1 MSARLRR
8 RFLGRLGRLE
18 VLEKRVQ
25 RLVLVLEVNEVLAHL
40 VGLALLLLDIPLE
53 AQVCFAR
60 GLGLFE
66 APLHFLDQ
74 LGKLPVLF
82 VLFGE
87 GHREVLVL
95 SLHLR
100 DEGVALLELLF
111 DYLELLR
118 VRKGVLGAHD
128 FFELVAQTGALFHVE
143 LDLHLDLGEARA
155 ADVPLEALD
164 FLGLRLFVLDQLF
177 DLAFQVDHEVRVR
190 LKGAWRAPSELRLRH
205 PVGGFLLHDEFVN
218 QLVLA
223 LQLDLDNLQLGLEPR
238 VLVF

>member
-1 MSARLRR
+1 M
-8 RFLGRLGRLE
+8 GRLGRLE
-18 VLEKRVQ
+18 VLDKRVQ

-40 VGLALLLLDIPLE
+40 VGLTLLLLHIPLE
-53 AQVCFAR
+53 AQVCFAS
-60 GLGLFE
+60 GLGFFE
-66 APLHFLDQ
+66 APFYFLHQ

-82 VLFGE
+82 VFLGE

-100 DEGVALLELLF
+100 DEGVTLLELLF

-128 FFELVAQTGALFHVE
+128 FFELVAQASALLHVE
-143 LDLHLDLGEARA
+143 LDLHFDLREARA
-155 ADVPLEALD
+155 TDVPLEALD

-190 LKGAWRAPSELRLRH
+190 LKGARRAPAELGLRH
-205 PVGGFLLHDEFVN
+205 PVGGFLLHDEFVD